1 MERYE
6 IVRSGPMSDE
16 IKKRVCRCIGRKF
29 EYPVAKSGATRFH
42 CPDRAVLKPELRKIF
57 EQLTRRLKRHE
68 AEIEK
73 LKKQHP

>member
-1 MERYE
+1 
-6 IVRSGPMSDE
+6 MSDE
-16 IKKRVCRCIGRKF
+16 IKKRVCRCCGRKF
-29 EYPVAKSGATRFH
+29 DYPVARSGATRFH
-42 CPDRAVLKPELRKIF
+42 CSDCATLKPELRKIF